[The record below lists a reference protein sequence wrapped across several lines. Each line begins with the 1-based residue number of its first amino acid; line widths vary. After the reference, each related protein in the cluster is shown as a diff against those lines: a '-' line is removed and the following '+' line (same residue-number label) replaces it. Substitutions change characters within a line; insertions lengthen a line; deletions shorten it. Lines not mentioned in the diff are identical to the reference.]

1 MTDNSRLL
9 QLLECLIH
17 VIGRAAVPDTRV
29 REVVGAGAK
38 QVQAFNLADGTQSQ
52 QQIAKA
58 TGIDQGN
65 LSKTF
70 ARWVQNGVA
79 FWVGEGKDAKLLHI
93 YPLPTNGAD
102 GPARPKRGAKKKA
115 KGRRS

>member
-1 MTDNSRLL
+1 LL

-17 VIGRAAVPDTRV
+17 VVGRAAVSNADV

-38 QVQAFNLADGTQSQ
+38 QVQAFNLADGAHSQ

-58 TGIDQGN
+58 TGLDQGN
-65 LSKTF
+65 LSKTC
-70 ARWVQNGVA
+70 ARWVQSGVA

-93 YPLPTNGAD
+93 YPLSTNGAASPTR
-102 GPARPKRGAKKKA
+102 GKRGAKKKS
-115 KGRRS
+115 KVRRA